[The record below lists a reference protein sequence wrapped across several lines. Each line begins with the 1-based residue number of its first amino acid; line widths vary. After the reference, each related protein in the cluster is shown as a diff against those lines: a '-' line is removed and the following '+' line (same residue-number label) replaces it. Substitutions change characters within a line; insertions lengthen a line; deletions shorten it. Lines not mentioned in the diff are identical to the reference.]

1 MGRDTYVYR
10 TTITIIKPI
19 YRFDQFTNTNKYRGT
34 PQDIHERIFRFV
46 VGCFGEVVKKIPKTT
61 ENLPIISQISSSLT
75 SIGANDQEADAA
87 GSRRDFIA
95 KETIVRKETKETYYW
110 LSFIKQVGMLSAD
123 IVDPYLNE
131 CKQIQN
137 IVSKILQNV
146 SQF

>member
-1 MGRDTYVYR
+1 M
-10 TTITIIKPI
+10 
-19 YRFDQFTNTNKYRGT
+19 NKYRDT
-34 PQDIHERIFRFV
+34 PQDIHDRIFHFV
-46 VGCFGEVVKKIPKTT
+46 VGCFKDVVRKLPKTT

-110 LSFIKQVGMLSAD
+110 LSLIKQTEMLSMT

-137 IVSKILQNV
+137 IVSKIIQNV
-146 SQF
+146 SQK